1 MKEIFSLRES
11 NRTVSSQYKLNL
23 EVPKMKQVTFGN
35 KSLKCFGLKI

>member
-1 MKEIFSLRES
+1 MKETFSLRQS
-11 NRTVSSQYKLNL
+11 NGTVSSQYKLNL